1 MHYKD
6 RYEAGKILAQD
17 LERLRGD
24 PGVIVLGIPRGGVV
38 VAFEVARF
46 LEAPLDVYI
55 TRKIGVPYNPEL
67 AIGAVASD
75 GTMIVE
81 HDLADHLGITSE
93 YIEAETGRQREEIQ
107 RRLTL
112 YRGERE
118 SPELKDKIIIVVD
131 DGIATGATVRV
142 ALRALRHQS
151 PRELILAVPVG
162 PPDTISKLR
171 HEADEVVC
179 PLIPQTFW
187 AVSVFYAVFD
197 QTGDDEVI
205 RLLNQAIRASGTTG
219 GVSEN
224 QK

>member
-6 RYEAGKILAQD
+6 RYEAGRILAQD

-24 PGVIVLGIPRGGVV
+24 PDVIVLGIPRGGVV
-38 VAFEVARF
+38 VAFEVARA
-46 LEAPLDVYI
+46 LDVPLDVYI

-75 GTMIVE
+75 GTVFVE
-81 HDLADHLGITSE
+81 HDLAAHLGITPE

-112 YRGERE
+112 YRGERQA
-118 SPELKDKIIIVVD
+118 PELKGKIIIVVD

-151 PRELILAVPVG
+151 PRKLI
-162 PPDTISKLR
+162 
-171 HEADEVVC
+171 
-179 PLIPQTFW
+179 
-187 AVSVFYAVFD
+187 
-197 QTGDDEVI
+197 
-205 RLLNQAIRASGTTG
+205 
-219 GVSEN
+219 
-224 QK
+224 

>member
-6 RYEAGKILAQD
+6 RYEAGRILAQD

-24 PGVIVLGIPRGGVV
+24 PDVIVLGIPRGGVV
-38 VAFEVARF
+38 IAFEVART
-46 LEAPLDVYI
+46 LDAPLDVFI

-75 GTMIVE
+75 GTVFVE

-107 RRLTL
+107 RRLAL
-112 YRGERE
+112 YRGERRA
-118 SPELKDKIIIVVD
+118 PELKDKIIIVVD

-151 PRELILAVPVG
+151 PRKLILAVPVG
-162 PPDTISKLR
+162 PPDTIAKLG
-171 HEADEVVC
+171 HEADEVIC
-179 PLIPQTFW
+179 PLTPSSFW
-187 AVSVFYAVFD
+187 AVSGFYEVFD
-197 QTGDDEVI
+197 QTRDDEVI
-205 RLLNQAIRASGTTG
+205 RLLAQAAKARGEKG
-219 GVSEN
+219 KVSE
-224 QK
+224 